1 MFAQIVEYVLRPCIA
16 RLFALHLCHYRHLP
30 LESATGDPV
39 AKKTQRRKLYPK
51 VPFGRS
57 PPRFST
63 QFDQAFWYDP
73 STPRY
78 KLPLPDLASP
88 DAEDIK
94 KIRLCSPGDED
105 QNQMSLAAFLKKNKS
120 HILETPPAAGLPSWS
135 SFMDSLFVPK

>member
-39 AKKTQRRKLYPK
+39 AKKKHSAGSCTLK

-63 QFDQAFWYDP
+63 QFDQAF
-73 STPRY
+73 
-78 KLPLPDLASP
+78 
-88 DAEDIK
+88 
-94 KIRLCSPGDED
+94 
-105 QNQMSLAAFLKKNKS
+105 
-120 HILETPPAAGLPSWS
+120 
-135 SFMDSLFVPK
+135 